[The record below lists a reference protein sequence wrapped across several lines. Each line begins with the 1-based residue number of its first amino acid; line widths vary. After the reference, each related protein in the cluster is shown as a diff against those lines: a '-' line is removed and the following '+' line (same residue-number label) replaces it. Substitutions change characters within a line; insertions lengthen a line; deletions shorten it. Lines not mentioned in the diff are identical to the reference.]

1 MRFPN
6 GHLARIPHGAV
17 ESQRPSLPR
26 NPVYISNNNYL
37 FRLCDFNDQVYSRQ
51 TTELTRFLIENI
63 IYFEKFNRCTYQNYR
78 PINMP
83 GFHLE
88 NLDLSSR
95 IIQPQI
101 YPPGKLSGRFYIWY
115 ETV

>member
-1 MRFPN
+1 MRFSN
-6 GHLARIPHGAV
+6 DHLDQIPHWTV

-26 NPVYISNNNYL
+26 NPVYIFNNNQL
-37 FRLCDFNDQVYSRQ
+37 FRLCDFNNQVYPRQ
-51 TTELTRFLIENI
+51 TTEQARFLIENI
-63 IYFEKFNRCTYQNYR
+63 IYFEKFNRCTYLNYL

-101 YPPGKLSGRFYIWY
+101 YPPGKLSGRF
-115 ETV
+115 